1 MANLFLLISF
11 LYFVVSFLLNSPD
24 NMRMAYLI
32 LNLWMIAKIFGRE
45 KEHTHDEDDDD
56 IHTFSEVDGGFDD

>member
-1 MANLFLLISF
+1 
-11 LYFVVSFLLNSPD
+11 
-24 NMRMAYLI
+24 MRMAYLI

>member
-24 NMRMAYLI
+24 NMRMAYLVM
-32 LNLWMIAKIFGRE
+32 NLWLIAKIFNT
-45 KEHTHDEDDDD
+45 KEEHEEEIED
-56 IHTFSEVDGGFDD
+56 ITGENAPSFMPGPR